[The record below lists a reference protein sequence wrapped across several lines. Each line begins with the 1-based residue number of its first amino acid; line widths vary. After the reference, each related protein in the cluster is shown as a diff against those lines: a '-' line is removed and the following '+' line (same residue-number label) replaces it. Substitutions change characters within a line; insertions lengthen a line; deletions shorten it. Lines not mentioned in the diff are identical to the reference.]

1 MDIKPASDYPTP
13 DLGQLMN
20 LSFEEY
26 IVPIRL
32 DESQFQNML
41 RKDAIDL
48 PSSRVLLVE
57 GEPAGIAL
65 IARRGS
71 LRTSRLA
78 AMGLKKELR
87 GQGLG
92 KQFMEKLIQDARER
106 KDQAMV
112 LEVIEQN
119 EPAVRL
125 YQGCGF
131 ESVRRLIGLIH
142 QDAKQDAKSNFQ
154 EVGLQEMGGLI
165 SQHGLSDLPW
175 QLSGETIALMDA
187 SARAY
192 RHGEAYITI
201 SNPDAE
207 HIVIWSL
214 LVEPSARGKGLAVD
228 MLKRVMAHHAGK
240 IWHVPAIWPQ
250 EFGSLFEQAGFK
262 REEISQWQMKLNL
275 EHAAD

>member
-32 DESQFQNML
+32 DDAQFQNML

-65 IARRGS
+65 IAHRGS
-71 LRTSRLA
+71 LRASRLA
-78 AMGLKKELR
+78 AMGLKKDLR

-92 KQFMEKLIQDARER
+92 KQFMEKLIQDARDR
-106 KDQAMV
+106 KDQEMV

-125 YQGCGF
+125 YQGFGF
-131 ESVRRLIGLIH
+131 KTVRRLIGLVH
-142 QDAKQDAKSNFQ
+142 QPEKQVAKSDFQ
-154 EVGLQEMGGLI
+154 EVNLREMGALI
-165 SQHGLSDLPW
+165 SQHGLPDLPW
-175 QLSGETIALMDA
+175 QLSGETIALMDG
-187 SARAY
+187 SVCAY
-192 RHGEAYITI
+192 KHGEAYITI

-228 MLKRVMAHHAGK
+228 MLERVIAHHAGK
-240 IWHVPAIWPQ
+240 VWHVPAIWPE
-250 EFGSLFEQAGFK
+250 EFGILFERAGFK
-262 REEISQWQMKLNL
+262 REEISQKQMKLSL
-275 EHAAD
+275 DQAAE